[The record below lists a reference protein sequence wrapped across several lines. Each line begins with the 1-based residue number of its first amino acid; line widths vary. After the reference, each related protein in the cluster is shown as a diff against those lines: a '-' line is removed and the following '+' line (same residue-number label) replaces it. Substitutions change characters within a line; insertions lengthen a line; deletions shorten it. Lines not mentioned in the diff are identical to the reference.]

1 MKPPPFSYFAPRT
14 VAECSALLG
23 EHGESAKLLA
33 GGQSLVPLMNLRFA
47 FPDVVVDLN
56 RVDGLDYVRV
66 DGDVLAIGAM
76 TRHRTVAG
84 SELVRRHCPLLAEA
98 AALVG
103 YPAIRNRGTLGGS
116 VAHADPIAELP
127 CVVRTLDAELVAEGP
142 RGRRVIAA
150 GDFFHGVLTTALRPD
165 EALVEVRFPLQPA
178 GTSMAFC
185 EFTRKTGDFA
195 LAAAAVELSVADGV
209 VQRARI
215 GLAGAGDRP
224 LRAEDAERAL
234 VGAAVDT
241 DVAAA
246 AAERVPG
253 SDLVR
258 VMARRAMVS
267 AWEQT

>member
-1 MKPPPFSYFAPRT
+1 MKPPPFTYLAPRT

-47 FPDVVVDLN
+47 FPDVVIDLN

-76 TRHRTVAG
+76 TRHRTVAD

-98 AALVG
+98 VALVG

-116 VAHADPIAELP
+116 IAHADPIAELP

-142 RGRRVIAA
+142 RGRRTIAA
-150 GDFFHGVLTTALRPD
+150 ADFFHGVLTTALQPD
-165 EALVEVRFPLQPA
+165 ETLVEARFPMPSA
-178 GTSMAFC
+178 GTSTAFR

-195 LAAAAVELSVADGV
+195 LAAAAVELTVAKGAV
-209 VQRARI
+209 ERARI

-224 LRAEDAERAL
+224 RRAEEAERSL
-234 VGAAVDT
+234 VGAEVDAG
-241 DVAAA
+241 VAAA
-246 AAERVPG
+246 AAELVPG

-267 AWEQT
+267 AWEHR